1 MSKKSNG
8 LSNLDIVRYEP
19 SDLDAMM
26 EIEDVSFAA
35 PWTRK
40 SYEEVIALDTV
51 EVWVAKIAGEIVG
64 YMLLQYVAEEMEL
77 HTFAVKPGHRQM
89 GIGMRLLDYMLLRAE
104 ERCVGNIFLLVRP
117 SNEVAKSLYE
127 KLGFKNVGIRLGYYQ
142 DNGEDAILMRLRMS
156 R

>member
-1 MSKKSNG
+1 MSKKSG
-8 LSNLDIVRYEP
+8 DLSNLSIVRYEP
-19 SDLDAMM
+19 SDLDEMM
-26 EIEDVSFAA
+26 KIEDVSFSA

-40 SYEEVIALDTV
+40 SYEDVIALDTV
-51 EVWVAKIAGEIVG
+51 EVWVAKVDGEVVG

-89 GIGMRLLDYMLLRAE
+89 GIGRRLLGYMLLRAE

-127 KLGFKNVGIRLGYYQ
+127 KFGFKNVGIRFGYYQ
-142 DNGEDAILMRLRMS
+142 DNGEDAILMRLSMS